1 MTFLRAVVFYKYD
14 FVLMVLTKGSAL
26 EFKQNETLRD
36 FDRLNRQI
44 DELYHE
50 IAAKRGL
57 SDSAY
62 GILQAMLVLGEGC
75 TQTAVC
81 RYACLNKQTVNSS
94 VRRMVQ
100 DGLIELRR
108 GEGREMHMHLTV
120 QGKRMMRER
129 VLPVERAESEVFDE
143 MPVEDQRTILRLM
156 SHYLDS
162 FRHKVNELEVT
173 R

>member
-1 MTFLRAVVFYKYD
+1 MIV
-14 FVLMVLTKGSAL
+14 
-26 EFKQNETLRD
+26 EFRQNETLRE
-36 FDRLNRQI
+36 FNRLNRRI
-44 DELYHE
+44 DGLYHE
-50 IAAKRGL
+50 IAVARGL

-94 VRRMVQ
+94 VRRMIQ
-100 DGLIELRR
+100 DGLIELRQ
-108 GEGREMHMHLTV
+108 GEGREMRMYLTA
-120 QGKRMMRER
+120 QGERVMRER
-129 VLPVERAESEVFDE
+129 VLPVERAENEVFDE
-143 MPVEDQRTILRLM
+143 MAVEDQRAILRLV

-162 FRHKVNELEVT
+162 FRRKVDELEAA

>member
-1 MTFLRAVVFYKYD
+1 MI
-14 FVLMVLTKGSAL
+14 M
-26 EFKQNETLRD
+26 EFRQNETLRE

-44 DELYHE
+44 DGLYHE
-50 IAAKRGL
+50 IAVARWL

-75 TQTAVC
+75 TQAAVC

-100 DGLIELRR
+100 DGLIELRQ
-108 GEGREMHMHLTV
+108 GGGREMRMHLTARGERV
-120 QGKRMMRER
+120 MREQ

-143 MPVEDQRTILRLM
+143 MPVEDQQAILRLVNR
-156 SHYLDS
+156 YLDS
-162 FRHKVNELEVT
+162 FRRKINELEDA

>member
-1 MTFLRAVVFYKYD
+1 MVFYKYD
-14 FVLMVLTKGSAL
+14 FVLMVQTREGDL
-26 EFKQNETLRD
+26 EFRQNKTLQE

-50 IAAKRGL
+50 IAAGRGL

-62 GILQAMLVLGEGC
+62 GILQAMLVLEEGC
-75 TQTAVC
+75 TQTEVC

-100 DGLIELRR
+100 DGLIELRP
-108 GEGREMHMHLTV
+108 GEGREMCMHLTV
-120 QGKRMMRER
+120 RGERVMRER
-129 VLPVERAESEVFDE
+129 VLPVERAENEVFDE
-143 MPVEDQRTILRLM
+143 MPIEDQRTILRLM
-156 SHYLDS
+156 NHYLTF
-162 FRHKVNELEVT
+162 FRRKIDELEAT

>member
-1 MTFLRAVVFYKYD
+1 MIV
-14 FVLMVLTKGSAL
+14 
-26 EFKQNETLRD
+26 EFRQNETLRE

-44 DELYHE
+44 EGLYHE
-50 IAAKRGL
+50 IAVARGL

-75 TQTAVC
+75 TQIAVC

-100 DGLIELRR
+100 DGLIELRQ
-108 GEGREMHMHLTV
+108 GGGREMRMHLTARGERV
-120 QGKRMMRER
+120 MREQ

-143 MPVEDQRTILRLM
+143 MPIEDRQAILRLVN
-156 SHYLDS
+156 HYLDS
-162 FRHKVNELEVT
+162 FRRKIKKLEEA

>member
-1 MTFLRAVVFYKYD
+1 MRAMVFYKYD
-14 FVLMVLTKGSAL
+14 FVLMVQTREGDL
-26 EFKQNETLRD
+26 EFRQNKTLQE

-120 QGKRMMRER
+120 QGERMMRER
-129 VLPVERAESEVFDE
+129 VLPVERAENEVFDE
-143 MPVEDQRTILRLM
+143 MAVEDQRAILRLV

-162 FRHKVNELEVT
+162 FRRKVDELEAA

>member
-1 MTFLRAVVFYKYD
+1 MVFYKYD
-14 FVLMVLTKGSAL
+14 FVLMVQTKGSAL
-26 EFKQNETLRD
+26 EFRQSKTLQE
-36 FDRLNRQI
+36 FDRLNRQV

-50 IAAKRGL
+50 IAAGCGL

-81 RYACLNKQTVNSS
+81 QHACLNKQTVNSS

-100 DGLIELRR
+100 DGLIELHR
-108 GEGREMHMHLTV
+108 GERREMRMHLTV
-120 QGKRMMRER
+120 QGKRMMHER
-129 VLPVERAESEVFDE
+129 VLPVERAENEVFDE
-143 MPVEDQRTILRLM
+143 MPDEDQRTILRLM